1 MTYTVRT
8 QTIYTFDNYDEA
20 REYQRATP
28 DSYLSSPRF
37 MVYEVIVDT
46 TPKPQSDETPER
58 QYDATTNDNRCTLS
72 HSRIAYNALNAA
84 EEGV

>member
-28 DSYLSSPRF
+28 DSHLSSPRF

-58 QYDATTNDNRCTLS
+58 QYDATRDQRWDNQNETRTFDE
-72 HSRIAYNALNAA
+72 IGDTY
-84 EEGV
+84 